1 MSGEVHLRRESVV
14 LPTYE
19 PEAPDRNPMFLE
31 KRVYQGSSGR
41 VYPLPFFNRISE
53 TPTERAWDAIF
64 LDNGLVEVM
73 LLPEIGGR
81 VHALKDL
88 TNGYEAIYRQHVI
101 KPALVGLG
109 GPWVSG
115 GIEFNWPQHHR
126 PSTYMPA
133 DVAIQHGADGSIT
146 VWMGEHEPMDRTK
159 GMHGICLHPG
169 RSVVEIKARLYNRT
183 PYVQTF
189 LWWTNI
195 GTHVHQT
202 YRSFFPPD
210 AHLVADHAKRAIS
223 TYPLCDGTYY
233 GVDYAD
239 RARNGVPP
247 EECPRQFVPAHC
259 GGDSPEYAPNDLS
272 WYANI
277 PVPTSYMCVG
287 TEEDFVGGYDFQKE
301 AGLMHVAD
309 HHIAPGK
316 KQWTWGNQEFGYAWD
331 RNLTDSDGPYI
342 EIMAGVY
349 TDNQPDFSFIA
360 PGETRTFSQFLY
372 PYRSIGPAAFANV
385 DVAISI
391 ARDRVGI
398 AATRSIDAAVAIVGA
413 EGTVEWRGEIS
424 PDKPLIREIEGPV
437 KVTVYESGAE
447 VASYE
452 VQEASVKPMTP
463 ATEPSLPADVS
474 SNDELFT
481 IGLHLEQYRHAT
493 RSSGDYWQEALRR
506 DPGDARCNNAL
517 GMWHFKRG
525 EFDAA
530 RSLFLKAIERITSRN
545 PNPYDGEPYYNLG
558 LACRLLER
566 DRQAFD
572 AFAKAAWNAAW
583 QAASYHALGELA
595 CKRRDLAL
603 ALSYLDKAIHKDQD
617 NLKARNLR
625 TVVLR
630 KQGRPADPS
639 ENLTLDPLDHW
650 ARHLV
655 GEPVYANNG
664 VKLDIAID
672 LLRAGL
678 DDDALEILS
687 LADGTAGDGT
697 VPMVAYYRAFIH
709 KRRGEDD
716 AELYSAAARA
726 CPDYCFPSRLEDI
739 AVLQSAP
746 ADDARAAYYLGNLFY
761 DRRRYAEAIEQW
773 RKAVQLEPGNAVA
786 LRNLGIA
793 AFNVE
798 HNAAE
803 ARAYYDRAIT
813 EASDDARLWYER
825 DQLWKRIGVNPG
837 ERLSALRQCPD
848 LVLKRDDLTLEY
860 CELLNEAEDWDAAE
874 VILDSRQF
882 QPWEGGES
890 MALGVF
896 TRTQLALGRRALEVG
911 DAARAKY
918 HFYRAAFPP
927 ENLGEAR
934 HLLANASDLWL
945 ACGDA
950 ASALGESNEAVKWWR
965 KAAEFKGDFQ
975 EMAVQPYSELTTYQ
989 AVALERL
996 GRKEES
1002 NKLLQELKEYAER
1015 LLVTPAKIDY
1025 FATSLPTMLL
1035 FDDDLQARQVESK
1048 PHPSPNSQPNRSPG
1062 VPR

>member
-1 MSGEVHLRRESVV
+1 MNGEVTIRRELVV

-41 VYPLPFFNRISE
+41 VYPLPFYNRISE
-53 TPTERAWDAIF
+53 TPTDREWDAIF
-64 LDNGLVEVM
+64 LNNGLVEVM

-81 VHALKDL
+81 VHALTDL
-88 TNGYEAIYRQHVI
+88 TNGYEAVYRQHVI

-126 PSTYMPA
+126 PSTFMPA
-133 DVAIQHGADGSIT
+133 DVAIQHGEDGSIT

-159 GMHGICLHPG
+159 GMHGICLYPG

-195 GTHVHQT
+195 GTHVHEG

-223 TYPLCDGTYY
+223 TYPLCDGFYY

-239 RARNGVPP
+239 RGRNGVPVD
-247 EECPRQFVPAHC
+247 ERPRQFVPAHC
-259 GGDSPEYAPNDLS
+259 GGQSPEYAPNDLS

-277 PVPTSYMCVG
+277 PVPTSYMCIG
-287 TEEDFVGGYDFQKE
+287 TEEDFVGGYDFKAD

-309 HHIAPGK
+309 HHISPGK

-331 RNLTDSDGPYI
+331 RNLSDTHGPYI

-372 PYRSIGPAAFANV
+372 PFREIGPAVFASV
-385 DVAISI
+385 DVAISMSPN
-391 ARDRVGI
+391 RVGV
-398 AATRSIDAAVAIVGA
+398 ASTRTIDS
-413 EGTVEWRGEIS
+413 TVVIESPSGINECKGDIS
-424 PDKPLIREIEGPV
+424 PGKPLILEVEGPTT
-437 KVTVYESGAE
+437 VTVFECAAQIAFHE
-447 VASYE
+447 LVE
-452 VQEASVKPMTP
+452 TETKPMTP
-463 ATEPSLPADVS
+463 ATEPPLPSDVAT
-474 SNDELFT
+474 NDELYT

-493 RSSGDYWQEALRR
+493 RSAASYWQEALRR
-506 DPGDARCNNAL
+506 DPGDIRCNNAL
-517 GMWHFKRG
+517 GLWHLKRG
-525 EFDAA
+525 EFETA
-530 RSLFLKAIERITSRN
+530 RSLFEKAIERLTSRN

-558 LACRLLER
+558 LALRFLNR
-566 DRQAFD
+566 DKEAFD

-583 QAASYHALGELA
+583 QSASYHALGELS
-595 CKRRDLAL
+595 CKRGDWAL
-603 ALSYLDKAIHKDQD
+603 SLSYLDKAIRKDQD
-617 NLKARNLR
+617 NLKAHHLR
-625 TVVLR
+625 TILLR
-630 KQGRPADPS
+630 KMGRVTDAS
-639 ENLTLDPLDHW
+639 VTLSSDPLDHW
-650 ARHLV
+650 ARHLL
-655 GEPVYANNG
+655 GEPDHANNG

-678 DDDALEILS
+678 YEEALEILS
-687 LADGTAGDGT
+687 LADNSASDGTA
-697 VPMVAYYRAFIH
+697 PMVAYYRALIQA
-709 KRRGEDD
+709 RLGQD
-716 AELYSAAARA
+716 ARQFYSAAAAA

-739 AVLQSAP
+739 QVLESAP
-746 ADDARAAYYLGNLFY
+746 PDDARAAYYLGNLLY

-773 RKAVQLEPGNAVA
+773 RKAVRLEPTNSVA
-786 LRNLGIA
+786 HRNLGIA
-793 AFNVE
+793 AFNAE
-798 HNAAE
+798 QDIAE
-803 ARAYYDRAIT
+803 ARACYDRAIGQ
-813 EASDDARLWYER
+813 APDDARLWYER
-825 DQLWKRIGVNPG
+825 DQLWKRIGVDPK
-837 ERLSALRQCPD
+837 ERLSALRLRPD
-848 LVLKRDDLTLEY
+848 LVIKRDDLTLEY
-860 CELLNEAEDWDAAE
+860 CDLLNEAGDYEGSE
-874 VILDSRQF
+874 LILDNRQF

-890 MALGVF
+890 MAMGVF
-896 TRTQLALGRRALEVG
+896 TRTQLGLGHSALASG
-911 DAARAKY
+911 DAARAKS

-934 HLLANASDLWL
+934 HMLANASDLWL

-950 ASALGESNEAVKWWR
+950 AIALGESDEAIKWWR
-965 KAAEFKGDFQ
+965 KAAEFRGDFQ
-975 EMAVQPYSELTTYQ
+975 DMAVQPYSELTFYQ
-989 AVALERL
+989 AIALERL
-996 GRKEES
+996 GRREDS
-1002 NKLLQELKEYAER
+1002 QRLLKELKAYAEQ

-1035 FDDDLQARQVESK
+1035 FEDDLQARQANK
-1048 PHPSPNSQPNRSPG
+1048 AKLILSQIASILPA
-1062 VPR
+1062 